1 MKLIARINISKYKC
15 VTSDIQTD
23 EVVITEN
30 QIEHIKTRHPN
41 DYEQYFKYAKEML
54 IEPDYIIE
62 ANKPNTAFILKH
74 ILENGMNYQL
84 ILRLKT
90 SLDPQNHKNSVI
102 TFLKVNEKRYQRYLR
117 TKRILYKSE
126 YLWYNMNKLKKVIW
140 GGQFRGIHTPM
151 VTTGIN
157 PERCRRKPRLPNNQ
171 SFKKYHS
178 DFSGWYFYI
187 ILRIKP

>member
-1 MKLIARINISKYKC
+1 MKLVARINISKYKC

-30 QIEHIKTRHPN
+30 QIEHIKARHPN

-74 ILENGMNYQL
+74 ISDNGMNYQL
-84 ILRLKT
+84 ILHLKT
-90 SLDPQNHKNSVI
+90 SLDPQNYKNSVI

-117 TKRILYKSE
+117 TKKILYKSE
-126 YLWYNMNKLKKVIW
+126 YL
-140 GGQFRGIHTPM
+140 
-151 VTTGIN
+151 
-157 PERCRRKPRLPNNQ
+157 
-171 SFKKYHS
+171 
-178 DFSGWYFYI
+178 
-187 ILRIKP
+187 

>member
-90 SLDPQNHKNSVI
+90 SLDPQNYKNSVI

-126 YLWYNMNKLKKVIW
+126 YL
-140 GGQFRGIHTPM
+140 
-151 VTTGIN
+151 
-157 PERCRRKPRLPNNQ
+157 
-171 SFKKYHS
+171 
-178 DFSGWYFYI
+178 
-187 ILRIKP
+187 

>member
-1 MKLIARINISKYKC
+1 MKLIAKFNISKYKC

-90 SLDPQNHKNSVI
+90 SLDPQNYKNSVI

-126 YLWYNMNKLKKVIW
+126 YL
-140 GGQFRGIHTPM
+140 
-151 VTTGIN
+151 
-157 PERCRRKPRLPNNQ
+157 
-171 SFKKYHS
+171 
-178 DFSGWYFYI
+178 
-187 ILRIKP
+187 

>member
-74 ILENGMNYQL
+74 ILDNGMNYQL

-126 YLWYNMNKLKKVIW
+126 YL
-140 GGQFRGIHTPM
+140 
-151 VTTGIN
+151 
-157 PERCRRKPRLPNNQ
+157 
-171 SFKKYHS
+171 
-178 DFSGWYFYI
+178 
-187 ILRIKP
+187 

>member
-30 QIEHIKTRHPN
+30 QIEHIKARHPN
-41 DYEQYFKYAKEML
+41 DYEQYFKYAKKML

-74 ILENGMNYQL
+74 ISDNGMNYQL

-90 SLDPQNHKNSVI
+90 SLDPQNYKNSVI

-117 TKRILYKSE
+117 TKKILYKSE
-126 YLWYNMNKLKKVIW
+126 YL
-140 GGQFRGIHTPM
+140 
-151 VTTGIN
+151 
-157 PERCRRKPRLPNNQ
+157 
-171 SFKKYHS
+171 
-178 DFSGWYFYI
+178 
-187 ILRIKP
+187 

>member
-1 MKLIARINISKYKC
+1 MKLVARINISKYKC

-30 QIEHIKTRHPN
+30 QIEHIKARHPN

-74 ILENGMNYQL
+74 ISDNGMNYQL
-84 ILRLKT
+84 ILHLKT
-90 SLDPQNHKNSVI
+90 SLDPQNYKHSVI

-117 TKRILYKSE
+117 TKKILYKSE
-126 YLWYNMNKLKKVIW
+126 YL
-140 GGQFRGIHTPM
+140 
-151 VTTGIN
+151 
-157 PERCRRKPRLPNNQ
+157 
-171 SFKKYHS
+171 
-178 DFSGWYFYI
+178 
-187 ILRIKP
+187 